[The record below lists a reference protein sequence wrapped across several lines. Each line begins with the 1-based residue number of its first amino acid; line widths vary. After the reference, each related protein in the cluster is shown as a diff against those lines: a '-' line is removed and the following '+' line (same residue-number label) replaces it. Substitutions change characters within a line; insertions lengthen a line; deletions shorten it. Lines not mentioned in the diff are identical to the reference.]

1 MAGNV
6 ELREIS
12 KHKCSQGFLTTF
24 VLVQLKVK
32 TFFRITENWL
42 KTKNAVSILSV
53 DTIDGWFISNIVG
66 SQYYIVVS
74 YLLFFVPTLPLKLSL
89 TSHPQSSVTVLNK
102 SYERHVKRTR
112 LWNSHDLYIFTRNQ
126 HMIWW
131 HTVWAGWTAFIG
143 VDAMI
148 SWIRNILYEVV
159 LTSKDKFSG
168 AQTGTFLMLINVN
181 SSQVAYWLK
190 QVAQK
195 SIEKSNV
202 RLKVISFN

>member
-1 MAGNV
+1 
-6 ELREIS
+6 
-12 KHKCSQGFLTTF
+12 
-24 VLVQLKVK
+24 
-32 TFFRITENWL
+32 
-42 KTKNAVSILSV
+42 
-53 DTIDGWFISNIVG
+53 
-66 SQYYIVVS
+66 
-74 YLLFFVPTLPLKLSL
+74 
-89 TSHPQSSVTVLNK
+89 
-102 SYERHVKRTR
+102 
-112 LWNSHDLYIFTRNQ
+112 
-126 HMIWW
+126 MIWW

-202 RLKVISFN
+202 RLNHNYHFGKSYFFQLS